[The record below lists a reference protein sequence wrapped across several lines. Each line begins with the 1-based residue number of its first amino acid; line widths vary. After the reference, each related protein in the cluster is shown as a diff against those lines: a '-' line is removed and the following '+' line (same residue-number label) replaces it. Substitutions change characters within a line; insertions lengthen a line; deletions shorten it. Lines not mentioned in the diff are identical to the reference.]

1 MWYATLQ
8 NLVKIPVIILGL
20 IMVPVMWFFRDV
32 PHADVSKALL
42 LWCNPEDWYGGY
54 RKLPLEYNCVPD
66 DTYDGNHGFW
76 YYFRYHALRNGGDG
90 LRNYKWHTCRYVH
103 ESMHLVREDKDGYR
117 IQQGKYGSMGKQ
129 VGKFYLKYGYR
140 QTPKD
145 VREGYDPDSI
155 RWNHGAGPAWSFRK
169 NN

>member
-32 PHADVSKALL
+32 PHA
-42 LWCNPEDWYGGY
+42 
-54 RKLPLEYNCVPD
+54 PD